1 MNLLEFSK
9 FDVAFKY
16 LLLTSLFN
24 IQHQIFSLQAI
35 KSRTKKNVITLTGQI
50 ISFAF
55 EISIPLI
62 CELLLTK
69 FGSNANIIEPAGIPI
84 IIIFGTTLIAVAQFL
99 TSPELRRFYFQ
110 MPY

>member
-1 MNLLEFSK
+1 MS
-9 FDVAFKY
+9 
-16 LLLTSLFN
+16 LTSLFH
-24 IQHQIFSLQAI
+24 IITKIFSLQAI

-50 ISFAF
+50 ISFVL
-55 EISIPLI
+55 EILIPLI

-69 FGSNANIIEPAGIPI
+69 FGSNGYIIIEPAGIPI
-84 IIIFGTTLIAVAQFL
+84 IVIFGTTLIAVAQFI

>member
-1 MNLLEFSK
+1 MS
-9 FDVAFKY
+9 
-16 LLLTSLFN
+16 LTSLFN
-24 IQHQIFSLQAI
+24 FITKIFSLQAI

-50 ISFAF
+50 ISFVL
-55 EISIPLI
+55 EILIPLI

-69 FGSNANIIEPAGIPI
+69 FGSNAYIIEPAGIPI
-84 IIIFGTTLIAVAQFL
+84 IVIFGTTLIAVAQFI